1 MPRLVEREPGR
12 DAGAEADDE
21 PGRQLPA
28 LAFEEDLDTLAHA
41 AETQLPKPPSPLWKR
56 RTRYVRGAHPLH
68 GLRQDK
74 GKRLSASH
82 NPKSVVT
89 RFAPSPTGFLHIGNA
104 RTGLFSWLYARHHGG
119 KALLRVEDTDKARS
133 TQEAIDVIFE
143 GLQWLGLDWDEEA
156 YFQSQFEARHAEVA
170 NQLIER
176 GAAYRCY
183 LTPEEL
189 KARRDKAQA
198 ERRPFRLES
207 EWRDCS
213 TAGPEGAPFVI
224 RLKAPRDGETVIEDL
239 VQGRVAV
246 ANAEL
251 DDFVLLRS
259 DGSPTYMLAVV
270 VDDHDMGVTHVIRG
284 DDHLNNAFRQLCI
297 VRAMGWP
304 EPIYAHIPLI
314 HGPDG
319 AKLSKRHGAL
329 GVHDYR
335 DMGILPEALFNYL
348 LRLGWGH
355 GDDEIIS
362 REQAIA
368 WFDLD
373 HVGKS
378 PSRFDMKKLESLNGH
393 YIREA
398 DDERLAKLVAER
410 LGDADIGLLI
420 RAIPELKARAHDL
433 NQLADGARFLFAS
446 RPLAVDEAASA
457 LLTSE
462 SRALLRAAHQA
473 LSGAA
478 WEHDALEEAV
488 RQVAE
493 AAGVK
498 LGKLA
503 QPLRAALTG
512 RTTSPGIFDVLVL
525 LGQGESLGRIADQMV
540 EPNA

>member
-1 MPRLVEREPGR
+1 
-12 DAGAEADDE
+12 
-21 PGRQLPA
+21 
-28 LAFEEDLDTLAHA
+28 
-41 AETQLPKPPSPLWKR
+41 
-56 RTRYVRGAHPLH
+56 
-68 GLRQDK
+68 
-74 GKRLSASH
+74 LSASH
-82 NPKSVVT
+82 NPSNVVT

-133 TQEAIDVIFE
+133 TQEAIDVILD
-143 GLQWLGLDWDEEA
+143 GLTWLGLDWDENVH
-156 YFQSQFEARHAEVA
+156 FQSEFEARHAEVA
-170 NQLIER
+170 HQLIER
-176 GAAYRCY
+176 DAAYRCY

-189 KARRDKAQA
+189 KARREKAQA

-207 EWRDCS
+207 EWRDC
-213 TAGPEGAPFVI
+213 TDPGPEGAPFVI
-224 RLKAPRDGETVIEDL
+224 RLKAPREGETAIEDL

-270 VDDHDMGVTHVIRG
+270 VDDHDMGVTHIIRG
-284 DDHLNNAFRQLCI
+284 DDHLNNAFRQLAI
-297 VRAMGWP
+297 IRAMGWP
-304 EPIYAHIPLI
+304 EPTYAHIPLI

-335 DMGILPEALFNYL
+335 EMGFLPEALFNYL

-362 REQAIA
+362 KEQAIA

-378 PSRFDMKKLESLNGH
+378 PSRFDIKKLESLNGH

-398 DDERLAKLVAER
+398 DDTRLAALAAER
-410 LGDADIGLLI
+410 LDVGEAETGLLV
-420 RAIPELKARAHDL
+420 RAMPELKARAHDL
-433 NQLADGARFLFAS
+433 NQLAEGARFLFAARPLEIDEQAAVLLAPDS
-446 RPLAVDEAASA
+446 RPL
-457 LLTSE
+457 LK
-462 SRALLRAAHQA
+462 AAHDA
-473 LSGAA
+473 LSKVTA
-478 WEHDALEEAV
+478 WEHDPLEEAV
-488 RQVAE
+488 RKVADE
-493 AAGVK
+493 AGVK

-525 LGQGESLGRIADQMV
+525 LGKGESVSRIADQMV
-540 EPNA
+540 EPKR